1 VPGPYFVSAKYGSGT
16 RLLLSSSLFLKDT
29 VYFLHILAEV
39 RLFVMAVSRVGN
51 GNGNRNNRAETID
64 TGQVL
69 APSRLPVVS
78 LQALVMRG
86 LVSNSGPANGRI
98 RVLRA
103 RNAIATRPAPTDRN
117 SAAFAQVLQLFLNEP
132 ERENDTWA
140 QAQSWQLPDT
150 VAASAWLN
158 TYSRLSQQAQAA
170 WEDCIALYRRIDDL
184 VADWYGFD
192 ASMRQVIAG
201 GLPWAKRR

>member
-1 VPGPYFVSAKYGSGT
+1 MKEAGACRSRTLCLQSTAPARACFFHLAC
-16 RLLLSSSLFLKDT
+16 FLKDT

-69 APSRLPVVS
+69 AASRLPVVS

-98 RVLRA
+98 RALRA
-103 RNAIATRPAPTDRN
+103 RNAIATRPDPTDRN

-132 ERENDTWA
+132 ERENETWA

-158 TYSRLSQQAQAA
+158 TYSRL
-170 WEDCIALYRRIDDL
+170 
-184 VADWYGFD
+184 YGFD
-192 ASMRQVIAG
+192 ASMRQIIAG